1 MEKWFWVDYENR
13 EPKMSHEK
21 KTVPTQQILSG
32 KSVEKSEHDMPS
44 AIIILGYK
52 ICIK

>member
-1 MEKWFWVDYENR
+1 MVLGGLWKSGAKN
-13 EPKMSHEK
+13 EPWK